1 MACDP
6 DRYRGGK
13 NCGICPER
21 LSRPWYAGTV
31 GTNGPDRINT
41 IIGPNRTRK
50 GHTVRRRI
58 SGSIFWGLVFVVF
71 GVLVLAR
78 NIGYPIPLWA
88 LFSRYWP
95 VLLIVWGL
103 FKLVDSF
110 GAGAN
115 EKRPLF
121 SVGDVAAIIL
131 VIIFGSLITVAANM
145 NPDFGKLF
153 NIHDLDVW
161 DLTGNNFTFTEQQV
175 AETGPNPVIEVA
187 ENFGDVEV
195 MPGEGNRIT
204 LDVKKTIRA
213 VNQSEADRL
222 SSSSVYSISNVGSD
236 GGMKYRIAG
245 SSNRRFKASLSI
257 HVPLHSIVSVGNRN
271 GSVSIQGLTGN
282 QEITNRFGDVELRGI
297 TGTAKIQNQNGSVHV
312 NDVSDSVTIANS
324 FGPIDVANV
333 RGELKISGRNNE
345 IDIDHVEKDLEV
357 ESAFQN
363 VNIRDPMGGVN
374 VRSRNGEISV
384 HLLHKPARNIS
395 VNSEYGNVTIDV
407 PSDSVFSAEVSNRNG
422 SIDSEFSELR
432 ESTSHNADHT
442 LNGQVGIGGPNIR
455 VYSRFGQVR
464 ITKKG

>member
-1 MACDP
+1 LARYF
-6 DRYRGGK
+6 DRHRSGE
-13 NCGICPER
+13 NCGGYPEGPIR
-21 LSRPWYAGTV
+21 TSRNVGTV
-31 GTNGPDRINT
+31 
-41 IIGPNRTRK
+41 RTVGNIRK

-78 NIGYPIPLWA
+78 NIGYPIPLWTV
-88 LFSRYWP
+88 FSRYWP

-121 SVGDVAAIIL
+121 SGGDVAAIIL
-131 VIIFGSLITVAANM
+131 VIVFGSLVTLTANM

-195 MPGEGNRIT
+195 MPGEGSRIT

-213 VNQSEADRL
+213 ANQAEADRL
-222 SSSSVYSISNVGSD
+222 SSGSVYSISNNGPD
-236 GGMKYRIAG
+236 GVVKFRIAS

-257 HVPLHSIVSVGNRN
+257 HVPPHSIVTIENRN
-271 GSVSIQGLTGN
+271 GNVSVRGLTGN
-282 QEITNRFGDVELRGI
+282 QEITNRFGDVELHGI
-297 TGTAKIQNQNGSVHV
+297 TGMVKIQNRNGSVRV
-312 NDVSDSVTIANS
+312 DDVSDSVTIDNS
-324 FGPIDVANV
+324 FGPINVANV

-345 IDIDHVEKDLEV
+345 IDIDHVEKDLDV

-363 VNIRDPMGGVN
+363 VDIRDPMAGVN

-384 HLLHKPARNIS
+384 HLLHKPAQNIS
-395 VNSEYGNVTIDV
+395 VDSQFGDVTIDI
-407 PSDSVFSAEVSNRNG
+407 PSGSVFSADVSVRNG
-422 SIDSEFSELR
+422 SIDSDYSELQ
-432 ESTSHNADHT
+432 STSHNANHS
-442 LNGQVGIGGPNIR
+442 LNGQVGTGGPNIK
-455 VYSRFGQVR
+455 VDSRFGQVR
-464 ITKKG
+464 LTKRG